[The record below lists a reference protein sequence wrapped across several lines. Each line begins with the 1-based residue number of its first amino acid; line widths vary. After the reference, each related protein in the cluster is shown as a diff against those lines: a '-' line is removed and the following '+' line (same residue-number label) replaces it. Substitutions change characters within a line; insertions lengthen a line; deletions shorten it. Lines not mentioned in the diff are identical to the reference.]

1 MEPHDGHWLYSGTA
15 ASRLWE
21 KSAIG
26 LLNGNGG
33 LVLSDAEVI
42 FCMNHRGIDIPSD
55 EWLPGRVH
63 SNPSLLQEA
72 AILEALR
79 VPGNKI
85 VLHNNLDAIGISH
98 SGSWALRWTSNSHPS
113 KDDPVAEVLWYF
125 SKDSLEIQNKSSTL
139 SDWDGSGELETL
151 LRWSESVCNN
161 GRIAEILVI
170 DEEQSVVTYRI
181 QEVDPRGKLEPPTA
195 RQLERIAQ
203 MPMDPLSW
211 AGSFIAT
218 DDYWPSEA
226 IGIPL
231 HGGRQLDTIESQIF
245 SSIVS
250 DTGVEEGS
258 VSSSVLLDLWNRGL
272 NTRSGFKYGTT
283 WRCYSGKIGEGHAP
297 WLVVDPSRE
306 GPIDWAEA
314 CLSSRLA
321 SGVNKQWLYPIYD
334 NGKWRYLEISRPP
347 SDSRWSNPNRH

>member
-1 MEPHDGHWLYSGTA
+1 MIDS
-15 ASRLWE
+15 
-21 KSAIG
+21 IG
-26 LLNGNGG
+26 SLGWTGFHLK
-33 LVLSDAEVI
+33 LSST
-42 FCMNHRGIDIPSD
+42 F
-55 EWLPGRVH
+55 L
-63 SNPSLLQEA
+63 
-72 AILEALR
+72 
-79 VPGNKI
+79 
-85 VLHNNLDAIGISH
+85 
-98 SGSWALRWTSNSHPS
+98 
-113 KDDPVAEVLWYF
+113 
-125 SKDSLEIQNKSSTL
+125 NKSSTL

-250 DTGVEEGS
+250 DTEVGEGS

-283 WRCYSGKIGEGHAP
+283 WRCYSGIIGEGHAP